1 MLKTT
6 LLLLDVTLIIRVIV
20 YILSISLTPLEESA
34 TKLQPSF
41 KPARVIFT
49 YNVYKLLRF
58 ATIVSLVITIIKW

>member
-6 LLLLDVTLIIRVIV
+6 LLLLDITLIIRVIV

-34 TKLQPSF
+34 TKLQPNF
-41 KPARVIFT
+41 KPARVIFV
-49 YNVYKLLRF
+49 YNVYKFLRF